1 MGGESGVSESKDDV
15 WRKRFQLF
23 ALVRLSGV
31 AMFLTGIATAYTDL
45 LRPGGWPLVGGL
57 ITIAGAIDAV
67 FAPKLLRKMW
77 QQQDSAAGDPG
88 DGPTRNP

>member
-1 MGGESGVSESKDDV
+1 MSESKDDI

-23 ALVRLSGV
+23 LAVRLFGV
-31 AMFLTGIATAYTDL
+31 ATFLAGIAIAYSDL

-77 QQQDSAAGDPG
+77 QQQDAAAGRPG
-88 DGPTRNP
+88 DGPNRIP

>member
-1 MGGESGVSESKDDV
+1 MGGESGVSETSDDI

-23 ALVRLSGV
+23 MLVRVIGV
-31 AMFLTGIATAYTDL
+31 ATFLLGIAIAYTDL

-77 QQQDSAAGDPG
+77 QQRD
-88 DGPTRNP
+88 R